1 MSRAPQGTGSA
12 ATPGA
17 ASGSAMSPALME
29 LYRRVR
35 ESQRA
40 VWEPASIALGE
51 QSAENPEAF
60 ATLRELLISAV
71 PELRI
76 RGVVGL
82 GALAP
87 ARPAEVGAF
96 LEDRLTERSSV
107 EDPILLEAIL
117 CSAAR
122 LPGSEGG
129 AFFGRCLTDPRP
141 SLRAAALSALE
152 HRSRWPMDRL
162 QGLAQDPSPEVRSA
176 LALLLAP
183 RAQDPTVFEVLGTL
197 VQDGDPLVRA
207 AVAAGLGEDSS
218 QTRFLRMTLEADPEE
233 GVRQALGVPV
243 PRASTL
249 REDPERPGLQTALGL
264 EAEIDADPTQ
274 ALDLLRPWLG
284 RAGTL
289 NLLKALGE
297 LCRDPQAGW
306 LVRGLHVLLASSEE
320 DYGTRVLRMLGIL
333 QDAPAGSAAAEL
345 KCLVSMCLGLYEAES
360 IEELAAWAGTVPP
373 ANAVALD
380 PPAWEVMEKLARFC
394 RGLGSSPGL
403 LPLSKAVANVE
414 NLLQIG
420 DSCLRPE
427 SELLR
432 PALEK
437 AVDILSGHLNQL
449 MSGADN

>member
-1 MSRAPQGTGSA
+1 
-12 ATPGA
+12 
-17 ASGSAMSPALME
+17 MSPALLE

-51 QSAENPEAF
+51 LSAEDPEAF

-82 GALAP
+82 GALAT

-96 LEDRLTERSSV
+96 LEDRLNERSSV
-107 EDPILLEAIL
+107 DDPILLDAIL

-122 LPGSEGG
+122 LPGTEGG
-129 AFFGRCLTDPRP
+129 AFFGRCLADPRAA
-141 SLRAAALSALE
+141 LRAAALSALE

-162 QGLAQDPSPEVRSA
+162 KALAQDPAVEVRSA

-183 RAQDPTVFEVLGTL
+183 RAQDPTVFEILGTL
-197 VQDGDPLVRA
+197 VQDSEPLVRA
-207 AVAAGLGEDSS
+207 AVAAGLGEDTS
-218 QTRFLRMTLEADPEE
+218 QTRFLRMTLEADAEE
-233 GVRQALGVPV
+233 GVRQALGVSL

-249 REDPERPGLQTALGL
+249 REDPELPGLQTALGL
-264 EAEIDADPTQ
+264 EAEIDAEPSQT
-274 ALDLLRPWLG
+274 LDLLRPWLG
-284 RAGTL
+284 RSGTL
-289 NLLKALGE
+289 SLLKALGE
-297 LCRDPQAGW
+297 LCRDPQAGC
-306 LVRGLHVLLASSEE
+306 LVRGMHVLLASSEE
-320 DYGTRVLRMLGIL
+320 DYGTRVLRMLGIMEG
-333 QDAPAGSAAAEL
+333 APAGSAAAEL
-345 KCLVSMCLGLYEAES
+345 RSLVAICLGLYEAET
-360 IEELAAWAGTVPP
+360 IEELVAWSGTVPIGQ
-373 ANAVALD
+373 AASLD
-380 PPAWEVMEKLARFC
+380 PSAWEVMEKLARFC
-394 RGLGSSPGL
+394 RGLGPSPGL

-420 DSCLRPE
+420 DNCLRPE

-437 AVDILSGHLNQL
+437 AVDILSGHLNHL